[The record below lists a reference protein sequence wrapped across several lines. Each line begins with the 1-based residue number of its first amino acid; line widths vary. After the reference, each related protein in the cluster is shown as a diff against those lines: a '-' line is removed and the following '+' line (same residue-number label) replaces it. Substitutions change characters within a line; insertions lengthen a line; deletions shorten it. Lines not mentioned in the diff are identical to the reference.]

1 MKEMDA
7 FEQAYKNG
15 MQAAAEKILSVGEK
29 YAEEYKNY
37 LDIGFGMF
45 MAWIQTTFEIERND
59 EDKGE

>member
-15 MQAAAEKILSVGEK
+15 MQAAAEKILSVGEM
-29 YAEEYKNY
+29 YANEYDNKA
-37 LDIGFGMF
+37 LGFGLF
-45 MAWIQTTFEIERND
+45 MAWIQTTFGIERND